1 MGGPSTFFSLILIL
15 YIAKNS
21 TAQSVEQ
28 SVQNFQSKNQG
39 TFGTARPFSG
49 PADVNCWGELLGET
63 RTIKPVPGGQESA
76 GAYRSAGETVQL

>member
-1 MGGPSTFFSLILIL
+1 MGGPPTFFSLILIL

-39 TFGTARPFSG
+39 TFDTARPFSG
-49 PADVNCWGELLGET
+49 PAM
-63 RTIKPVPGGQESA
+63 
-76 GAYRSAGETVQL
+76 